1 MLPEQLISLIR
12 DVLSKRCESQQIE
25 LKRAELGVL
34 EKLYGTMSAFANQT
48 GGGTIIFGIHENG
61 GYQIT
66 GVYDPQDLQ
75 SKVTS
80 QALQMDPVIR
90 PVFTVAEI
98 DGKTVVSAEIAECGI
113 YDKPCFYKGAGRL
126 RGSYIRV
133 GDADLPMTEYEIY
146 SYEVF
151 RRKIEDELRPVERAQ
166 ASDISPDALQE
177 YFFKLRQLKPN
188 LARLNEPRILQLQG
202 LMQHDKPTLAGILLL
217 GEYPQAF
224 FPQLSITAMVIAGRV
239 FGDLGLM
246 GERFVDNKR
255 LEGTLPQML
264 DAAMTFVLR
273 NSRVATVID
282 ENGHRADRPEYP
294 MKAVREIILN
304 ALIHRDYSIHTDQSP
319 IRILMFTDRLEVE
332 NPGGL
337 YGRMTINELGTAA
350 ADTRNP
356 FIANGME
363 VLHNTENRFSGIP
376 TIIHEMKAAG
386 LQPPQF
392 ESQRGVFRV
401 TLFNSRDYQTP
412 LKLSDSVLTS
422 RYTNHRP
429 ISEFILEL
437 CSVPRSREELAA
449 MLGIDSQYY
458 LVRKYLKPLLKSG
471 ILLMT
476 LPDKPQSKFQRYYRS

>member
-1 MLPEQLISLIR
+1 MLPEQLISLVR
-12 DVLSKRCESQQIE
+12 NVLSMRCESQQIE
-25 LKRAELGVL
+25 LKRAELGVP

-48 GGGTIIFGIHENG
+48 GGGTIIFGVHENG
-61 GYQIT
+61 GYKIT

-75 SKVTS
+75 IKVTS
-80 QALQMDPVIR
+80 QALQMEPVIR

-98 DGKTVVSAEIAECGI
+98 DGKTVVSAEIAECGTE
-113 YDKPCFYKGAGRL
+113 DKPCFYKGAGRL

-146 SYEVF
+146 SYEEF

-166 ASDISPDALQE
+166 ASDISPDAYQE
-177 YFFKLRQLKPN
+177 YLIRLRQLKPN
-188 LARLNEPRILQLQG
+188 LARQSETRILQLQG
-202 LMQHDKPTLAGILLL
+202 LMQQDKPTLAGVLLL

-264 DAAMTFVLR
+264 ESAIAFIMR
-273 NSRVATVID
+273 NSRVATIID
-282 ENGHRADRPEYP
+282 QNGHRADRPEYP

-319 IRILMFTDRLEVE
+319 IRILMFADRLEVE

-363 VLHNTENRFSGIP
+363 VLLNTENRFSGIP
-376 TIIHEMKAAG
+376 TILYEMKAAG
-386 LQPPQF
+386 LKPPRF

-401 TLFNSRDYQTP
+401 TLYNSRDYQAP
-412 LKLSDSVLTS
+412 LRLSDSVLPK
-422 RYTNHRP
+422 RYADQRP
-429 ISEFILEL
+429 ISEIILDL
-437 CSVPRSREELAA
+437 CAMPRSREEIAVA
-449 MLGIDSQYY
+449 LGIDSQYY

-471 ILLMT
+471 KLQMT
-476 LPDKPQSKFQRYYRS
+476 LPDKPQSKFQRYTSK

>member
-12 DVLSKRCESQQIE
+12 AVLSRRCETQQIE
-25 LKRAELGVL
+25 LKRAEHGVP
-34 EKLYGTMSAFANQT
+34 EKLYGTLSAFANQT
-48 GGGTIIFGIHENG
+48 GGGTIIFGIYENG

-80 QALQMDPVIR
+80 QALQMEPVIR

-113 YDKPCFYKGAGRL
+113 YEKPCFYKGAGRL

-151 RRKIEDELRPVERAQ
+151 RSKIEDELRPVERAE

-177 YFFKLRQLKPN
+177 FLIKLRQLKPN
-188 LARLNEPRILQLQG
+188 LARQNQSRILQLQG
-202 LMQHDKPTLAGILLL
+202 LMQLDKPTLAGILLL
-217 GEYPQAF
+217 GEYPQAY

-239 FGDLGLM
+239 FGDLGKM

-264 DAAMTFVLR
+264 DEAMAFILR
-273 NSRVATVID
+273 NSRVATIID
-282 ENGHRADRPEYP
+282 KNGHRADRPEYP
-294 MKAVREIILN
+294 KKAVREIILN

-319 IRILMFTDRLEVE
+319 IMILKFTDRLEIE

-363 VLHNTENRFSGIP
+363 VLLNTENRFSGIP
-376 TIIHEMKAAG
+376 TILYEMKEAG
-386 LQPPQF
+386 LPPPRF

-401 TLFNSRDYQTP
+401 TLYNSRDDQTS
-412 LKLSDSVLTS
+412 LRLSDSVQPA
-422 RYTNHRP
+422 RYLDHRP
-429 ISEFILEL
+429 INEIILEL
-437 CSVPRSREELAA
+437 CAVPRTREEIAVT
-449 MLGIDSQYY
+449 LGIDSQYY
-458 LVRKYLKPLLKSG
+458 LVRKYLKPLLRSG
-471 ILLMT
+471 KLQMT
-476 LPDKPQSKFQRYYRS
+476 LPDKPQSKFQRYYRR